1 MYQIITVFWVVKITT
16 KIRGHQHT
24 RHPATSTAATAFKRP
39 SVSCI
44 TYKMTTPRKPFANL
58 GGIEIEVGYYDEVK
72 SQLRDCVADHIN
84 TSLVSRFQADGVFE
98 AFLFEFGKRTDLSIQ
113 DEDADAV
120 LYTRD
125 NLASNPSENHTLIM
139 DTFSEEEKKSV
150 FKVLLSSLR
159 LVQTIRCAALEKE
172 LEKVK
177 MQLEE
182 GNMKI
187 EEANMKI
194 EELERQDKKRD
205 KKLQKLRQKLG
216 AADDD
221 DAPEEKPLKKGKK

>member
-1 MYQIITVFWVVKITT
+1 
-16 KIRGHQHT
+16 
-24 RHPATSTAATAFKRP
+24 
-39 SVSCI
+39 
-44 TYKMTTPRKPFANL
+44 MTTPRKPFANL

-98 AFLFEFGKRTDLSIQ
+98 AFLFEFGKR
-113 DEDADAV
+113 
-120 LYTRD
+120 TRD